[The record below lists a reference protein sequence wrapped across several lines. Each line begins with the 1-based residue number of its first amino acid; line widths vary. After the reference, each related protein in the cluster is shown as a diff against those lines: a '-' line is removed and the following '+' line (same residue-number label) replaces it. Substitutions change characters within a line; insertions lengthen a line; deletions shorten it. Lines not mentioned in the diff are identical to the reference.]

1 MVAIPGVIIGASVSP
16 ALMRKFDL
24 KPVLI
29 AAPRGLLDRLI
40 LAKRLAGLRLL
51 GLMPVN
57 ESKLLLPLPLPLPL
71 LLLLLIGLL
80 VAICAATGA
89 RTTMSLLDD
98 ITGENELLIGY
109 RQEGLIYSTCAL
121 RQLSSF

>member
-16 ALMRKFDL
+16 ALMRKFDR

-29 AAPRGLLDRLI
+29 AAPRGFLDRLI

-57 ESKLLLPLPLPLPL
+57 ESKLLLPLPL
-71 LLLLLIGLL
+71 LLLIGLL
-80 VAICAATGA
+80 VEMCAAAGA

-109 RQEGLIYSTCAL
+109 RQEGPDLFCTCIKPIKFLLI
-121 RQLSSF
+121 